1 MLVTTHN
8 HLVKLPRHGQYLD
21 IRSWNARSIGN
32 KTVFVCDYV
41 IEHDV
46 DILFLQ
52 ETWLDEYDTT
62 KIGEFTPPGYNFINV
77 PRSIRG
83 GGGVGALFKSTL
95 NLTVTPTTC
104 NLKIIEHMC
113 ITDSDSGLTFIC
125 VYRPKPSKVNKYP
138 ISDFLQEFDN
148 LMDEVSFMPNKL
160 IIVGDFN
167 VHVNKPELPDVRH
180 FHDTISINGF
190 QQHITVPTHISGNT
204 LDLLI
209 SRPEDNIVVTHS
221 VKESLIS
228 DHFFIEFILAYNKPP
243 PKKVTKTK
251 RDFLGFYPTSFTQDL
266 KCQLSEIPDSLS
278 SADELVNH
286 FSVVCT
292 KLLDHHAPLKTRSL
306 SIRTR
311 LPWFNEGIACA
322 RRVRRRLERKWR
334 KSQSEHDRT
343 CYLDQL
349 HLVND
354 MITSA
359 KTEFFKT
366 KIANGDDKD
375 LFRTIN
381 TLLNN
386 SNKQL
391 PVFSSSDIMS
401 EQFSNFFKSK
411 TDKIRYAQL

>member
-1 MLVTTHN
+1 
-8 HLVKLPRHGQYLD
+8 
-21 IRSWNARSIGN
+21 
-32 KTVFVCDYV
+32 
-41 IEHDV
+41 
-46 DILFLQ
+46 
-52 ETWLDEYDTT
+52 
-62 KIGEFTPPGYNFINV
+62 
-77 PRSIRG
+77 
-83 GGGVGALFKSTL
+83 
-95 NLTVTPTTC
+95 
-104 NLKIIEHMC
+104 MC

-209 SRPEDNIVVTHS
+209 SRPDDNIVVTHS
-221 VKESLIS
+221 VKKSLIS
-228 DHFFIEFILAYNKPP
+228 DHFLIEFILAYNKPP

-251 RDFLGFYPTSFTQDL
+251 RDFRGFDPTSFTQDL

-311 LPWFNEGIACA
+311 LPWFNEDIACA

-366 KIANGDDKD
+366 KIASGDDKD

-391 PVFSSSDIMS
+391 PVYSSSDIMS

-411 TDKIRYAQL
+411 TDKIRRDLDAVVMPNYDIDYKIEGDEQAGHRLNVFEPTSLEEVEKVLVKLPNKTCSIDPLPTWLLKQNLSLVVPIITKIVNVSMCTGNFPTTLKNAIVTPILKNRLLIQMC